1 MEHHG
6 EEQAIGHMVFIGPRS
21 KDEESATGH
30 VVFVEKV
37 EEAYLVVGP
46 PEL

>member
-1 MEHHG
+1 
-6 EEQAIGHMVFIGPRS
+6 MVFIGLRS
-21 KDEESATGH
+21 EDEESAIGH